1 MAKAKKITK
10 KKAET
15 KKIAVSKKKVT
26 AKKKSAP
33 KKKPVAKKENISVPD
48 PSVKKGSTRSIVI
61 PEANTANLV
70 APPPPV
76 DAPTV
81 NIPTDQLVIE
91 LCAPGKR
98 CKQRPDGSF
107 IRQNFISGRWV
118 QVGGTT
124 FPSLKACKNAC
135 GG

>member
-1 MAKAKKITK
+1 MAKAKKAAKEKAAPK
-10 KKAET
+10 KNL
-15 KKIAVSKKKVT
+15 VQ
-26 AKKKSAP
+26 KKKSAP
-33 KKKPVAKKENISVPD
+33 KKKSVAKKENISLPD
-48 PSVKKGSTRSIVI
+48 PSVKKATTRSIVI
-61 PEANTANLV
+61 PEANIAELV
-70 APPPPV
+70 APA
-76 DAPTV
+76 APANEPAV

-98 CKQRPDGSF
+98 CKQRADGSF

-124 FPSLKACKNAC
+124 FPSLVACKNAC